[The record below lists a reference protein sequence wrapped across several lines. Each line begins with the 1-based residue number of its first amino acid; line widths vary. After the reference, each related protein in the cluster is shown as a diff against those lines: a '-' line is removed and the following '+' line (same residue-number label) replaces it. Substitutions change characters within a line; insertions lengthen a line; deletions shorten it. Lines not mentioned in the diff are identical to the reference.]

1 MGNSGQS
8 DAELNAVLLG
18 FGYWGPNI
26 LRNILSSPHF
36 RIHAIVD
43 PDPSAR
49 DRARAATPGASIVP
63 GVDDLDWT
71 SIDAAFVAA
80 PPEHHE
86 SLALQAI
93 AAGSHVWVEKPFCV
107 SFEQAWTVAQA
118 AKVAEVALWVD
129 LPYLFH
135 SGVTTLVQEAASGAF
150 GDYLYLLSN
159 RSNFGLYHQTIDVM
173 RDLLVHDL
181 AIAQALTSDAPRAV
195 TSSVLHESGSGATM
209 AVITTRWESGFVMHS
224 IGNQLA
230 AEKSRLLELRG
241 THGAVTFDDN
251 SADAKLR
258 FVFADAPASRG
269 SGATNLNA
277 QYALSHRVVP
287 TLSHPEPLAASME
300 AFANRI
306 FGDKEQSVWPDPV
319 TISLR
324 SHLWIEAAD
333 KSIQEQGREAL
344 VPQGVWN
351 SL

>member
-1 MGNSGQS
+1 MGRSAQGGT
-8 DAELNAVLLG
+8 DLNAVLIG

-26 LRNILSSPHF
+26 LRNIQSSPHF

-43 PDPSAR
+43 PNSEAQ
-49 DRARAATPGASIVP
+49 DRARAAAP
-63 GVDDLDWT
+63 GVSVLDSVADLDWT
-71 SIDAAFVAA
+71 EIDAAFVAA

-86 SLALQAI
+86 LLARQAI
-93 AAGSHVWVEKPFCV
+93 AAGSHVWVEKPFCE
-107 SFEQAWTVAQA
+107 SFEQASSVARA
-118 AKVAEVALWVD
+118 AESAKVSLWVD

-135 SGVTTLVQEAASGAF
+135 SGVTTLVAEATSGAF

-195 TSSVLHESGSGATM
+195 TSSVLHETGSGATM
-209 AVITTRWESGFVMHS
+209 AVLTTLWDSGFVMHS

-241 THGAVTFDDN
+241 TRGAATFDDN

-258 FVFADAPASRG
+258 YVFAGAAAP
-269 SGATNLNA
+269 SGAQEANLNA
-277 QYALSHRVVP
+277 QHALSHRVVP
-287 TLSHPEPLAASME
+287 TLSNPEPLAASME
-300 AFANRI
+300 AFAQKI
-306 FGDKEQSVWPDPV
+306 LAGSAPPVWPDPV

-324 SHLWIEAAD
+324 SHLWIEAAY
-333 KSIQEQGREAL
+333 KSIQEQGREAP
-344 VPQGVWN
+344 VPQEAWN
-351 SL
+351 NL

>member
-1 MGNSGQS
+1 MGNSGS
-8 DAELNAVLLG
+8 LDAELNAVLLG

-26 LRNILSSPHF
+26 LRNIQSSPHF
-36 RIHAIVD
+36 RIHSIVD
-43 PDPSAR
+43 PDPNAR
-49 DRARAATPGASIVP
+49 DRARAAAPGASMLASA
-63 GVDDLDWT
+63 DDLDWT
-71 SIDAAFVAA
+71 AIDAAFVAA

-107 SFEQAWTVAQA
+107 SFEQAWSVAQA
-118 AKVAEVALWVD
+118 AKLAEVALWVD

-135 SGVTTLVQEAASGAF
+135 SGVTTLVREAASGAF

-195 TSSVLHESGSGATM
+195 RCTVLHESGSGATM
-209 AVITTRWESGFVMHS
+209 AVITTSWESGFVMHS

-241 THGAVTFDDN
+241 TRGSATFDDN

-258 FVFADAPASRG
+258 FVFAEIPAAPG
-269 SGATNLNA
+269 SGGMTLNA
-277 QYALSHRVVP
+277 QHALSHRVVP
-287 TLSHPEPLAASME
+287 TLSHPEPLAASMG
-300 AFANRI
+300 AFALKI
-306 FGDKEQSVWPDPV
+306 LGDEEHCVWPDPL

-324 SHLWIEAAD
+324 SHLWLETAD
-333 KSIQEQGREAL
+333 QSIQSQGREAL
-344 VPQGVWN
+344 VPLEVWN